1 MLLDNYKKQSPI
13 IGVAGMGGGINSYI
27 FLSAGGDYVISK
39 SLRFN
44 SADTPKLTRTPSSA
58 SNRKTWTLSFW
69 IKRTTTGSR
78 EQIIS
83 AAGSKNTYVEFQSDK
98 LSWLNGL

>member
-13 IGVAGMGGGINSYI
+13 VGVAGLGGGINSYI
-27 FLSAGGDYVISK
+27 FLSSDDGDPYVISK

-83 AAGSKNTYVEFQSDK
+83 CLLYTSPSPRDRG
-98 LSWLNGL
+98 